1 MTSTGTGIVILLTL
15 MHLVGCSGLRLDQPM
30 KWSAKDWP
38 MFGRTPMRTHATNEL
53 VAPPL
58 TLAWGEDISSSM
70 GYGSPIII
78 DSTVIITNLRG
89 ELYMFNA
96 LTGKRLGW
104 VSLGEGIHGSPVFE
118 GSVAYVAA
126 ANTRESLIAYD
137 VVEGKALWKRDYGDI
152 EVTPLLLDN
161 KLYFGTTAGAFF
173 CVERFQ
179 GEREWSFRL
188 PDNRKRKGIRSSAV
202 AFENV
207 IIFGAEDGNVYALDA
222 KTGRELW
229 SYDTGSPIFA
239 SPAICN
245 GVVFVG
251 NMAGRFFALDAKT
264 GTELWHTFTGAAIY
278 AAASIAEDVVL
289 IGTTGGRFLAL
300 AANDGDMRW
309 SVAFNSVI
317 NSSAVVSGNIVY
329 IGTLKKGLYAL
340 KLQDGS
346 IVWKETLNGRIKTT
360 PAVAYGRLFVG
371 TDDRM
376 LLAFQSL
383 HEGRREEGQ

>member
-1 MTSTGTGIVILLTL
+1 MLT
-15 MHLVGCSGLRLDQPM
+15 VGCSGLRLDQPLRR
-30 KWSAKDWP
+30 SERDWP

-58 TLAWGEDISSSM
+58 TLAWEQDISSSM

-78 DSTVIITNLRG
+78 DSNVLITNMRG
-89 ELYMFNA
+89 ELYMFNV

-104 VSLGEGIHGSPVFE
+104 VSLGDGIHGSPVVE
-118 GSVAYVAA
+118 GSVVYVAA
-126 ANTRESLIAYD
+126 TNTRESLTAYD

-161 KLYFGTTAGAFF
+161 KLYFGTTAGVFL
-173 CVERFQ
+173 CVERYR

-188 PDNRKRKGIRSSAV
+188 PDNAKRKGIRSSAA
-202 AFENV
+202 AFEKV
-207 IIFGAEDGNVYALDA
+207 IIFGAEDGNVYGLDA
-222 KTGRELW
+222 NTGSELW

-239 SPAICN
+239 SPAISK
-245 GVVFVG
+245 GVVFIG
-251 NMAGRFFALDAKT
+251 NMAGQFFALDAKT
-264 GTELWHTFTGAAIY
+264 GTKLWQTATGSAIY
-278 AAASIAEDVVL
+278 AAASIAEGLVL

-300 AANDGDMRW
+300 LATDGATRW

-329 IGTLKKGLYAL
+329 VGTLKKELYAL
-340 KLQDGS
+340 RLQDGS
-346 IVWKETLNGRIKTT
+346 IMWKQTLNGRIKTT
-360 PAVAYGRLFVG
+360 PAVAHGRLFVG

-376 LLAFQSL
+376 ILAFQTL
-383 HEGRREEGQ
+383 QEGRSGEGQ